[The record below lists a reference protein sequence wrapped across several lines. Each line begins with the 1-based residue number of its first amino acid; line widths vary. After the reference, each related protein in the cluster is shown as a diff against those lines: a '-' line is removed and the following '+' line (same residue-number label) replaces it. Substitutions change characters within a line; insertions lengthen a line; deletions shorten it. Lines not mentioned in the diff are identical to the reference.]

1 MTHPTPRQTFE
12 NAARSVTES
21 FQRAGPFPDQEVTPP
36 LLVEAITQCL
46 DITSRNGNAG
56 TLSPEDVGKIGTHAL
71 ECVSDLALWAH
82 QLGLETERDA
92 IENLAIDFAQWI
104 AGNDGAISVLEPVVN
119 ALARRANTNHTPET
133 LTELLHL
140 ARELVAH
147 ADPRLANSLESA
159 NPDQPWRILNFN
171 LAIIATR
178 TQKPELMNTAYDLLE
193 QNLPH
198 ECAAFYEEG
207 VHQAQKKVYEPHVH
221 EILRQRLAKWTTR
234 H

>member
-1 MTHPTPRQTFE
+1 MTQPTLRQTFE

-21 FQRAGPFPDQEVTPP
+21 FQRAGPFPGQEVTPP
-36 LLVEAITQCL
+36 LLIEAIAQCL
-46 DITSRNGNAG
+46 DIASGNEKAG
-56 TLSPEDVGKIGTHAL
+56 ALPPQEVDKLGTHAL

-82 QLGLETERDA
+82 QLGLDTERDA
-92 IENLAIDFAQWI
+92 IENLAIDFALWI
-104 AGNDGAISVLEPVVN
+104 AANGGVISVLEPVVN
-119 ALARRANTNHTPET
+119 ALARRANSSHTPET
-133 LTELLHL
+133 LTALLHL
-140 ARELVAH
+140 THELVAH
-147 ADPRLANSLESA
+147 ADPRAGNSLESA

-178 TQKPELMNTAYDLLE
+178 TQKPELMNAAYDLLE

-207 VHQAQKKVYEPHVH
+207 LNQAQKRVYEPQVH
-221 EILRQRLAKWTTR
+221 EIMQQRLAKWTTR

>member
-1 MTHPTPRQTFE
+1 MTQPTPRQAFE

-21 FQRAGPFPDQEVTPP
+21 FRRAGPFPGQEVTPP
-36 LLVEAITQCL
+36 LLIEAITQCL
-46 DITSRNGNAG
+46 DIISGNEQAG
-56 TLSPEDVGKIGTHAL
+56 ALPPPEVDKLGTHAL

-82 QLGLETERDA
+82 QLGLDTERDE
-92 IENLAIDFAQWI
+92 IENLALEFALWI
-104 AGNDGAISVLEPVVN
+104 AGSDGAISVLEPVVN
-119 ALARRANTNHTPET
+119 ALARRANASHTPEA
-133 LTELLHL
+133 LTALFDVS
-140 ARELVAH
+140 RELVAH
-147 ADPRLANSLESA
+147 AAPASA
-159 NPDQPWRILNFN
+159 LDAGPGQPWRILNFN

-178 TQKPELMNTAYDLLE
+178 TQKPELMNAAYDLLE

-207 VHQAQKKVYEPHVH
+207 LNQAQKKVYEPQVH